1 MKALALLTL
10 MPLFVGCM
18 LMPPPPG
25 QASRRLPPVI
35 SELDDLEAL
44 LQSEQQ
50 PAYGSSSSISG
61 VESLRIGMNKRNVQQ
76 QMGSPAMV
84 EVAGNPKYGY
94 ERWTYESSV
103 PTMQGYMKERKVIY
117 FERGQV
123 VGWESK

>member
-1 MKALALLTL
+1 MKALALILFL
-10 MPLFVGCM
+10 PLFTGCM
-18 LMPPPPG
+18 LLPQPPA
-25 QASRRLPPVI
+25 QASRRIPPVV

-50 PAYGSSSSISG
+50 AAYRGHASTSG
-61 VESLRIGMNKRNVQQ
+61 VENLRLGMNKRNVQQ
-76 QMGSPAMV
+76 RLGSPSVV

-103 PTMQGYMKERKVIY
+103 PTMQGYMKERRVIY

-123 VGWESK
+123 VGWEAK